1 MDVAA
6 GHQVVKAKSPSA
18 IWVGAP
24 ADCDQPFGLI
34 ATPILGDR
42 DQAVDGC
49 YEYRW
54 VICES
59 AMPRPLQEGARHAWT
74 EITHAQD
81 TRLAAFTCRR
91 HVQTEG
97 CGQPIDRCDCV
108 RRARRAGLSWPLP
121 ENLSDEALERIL
133 YPPPKVTEGSATAAR
148 LAAIH
153 REQSRPGVTLQLLWE
168 EHHSV
173 YPDGYRYSSY

>member
-1 MDVAA
+1 MRKIRDLLRLHAGGMSKRKVAA
-6 GHQVVKAKSPSA
+6 SLL
-18 IWVGAP
+18 IGA
-24 ADCDQPFGLI
+24 
-34 ATPILGDR
+34 T
-42 DQAVDGC
+42 
-49 YEYRW
+49 
-54 VICES
+54 
-59 AMPRPLQEGARHAWT
+59 
-74 EITHAQD
+74 
-81 TRLAAFTCRR
+81 AA
-91 HVQTEG
+91 G
-97 CGQPIDRCDCV
+97 DCV

-173 YPDGYRYSSY
+173 YPDGYRYSSYVGIEIMLREAD